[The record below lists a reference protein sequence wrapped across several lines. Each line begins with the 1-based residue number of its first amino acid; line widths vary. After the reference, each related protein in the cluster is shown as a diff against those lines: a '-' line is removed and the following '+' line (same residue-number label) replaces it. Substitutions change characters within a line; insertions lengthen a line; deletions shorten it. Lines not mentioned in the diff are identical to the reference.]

1 MGWRNFPQTPNN
13 QVVVSSRKV
22 AESFGKQHK
31 HVLRDIREILEAQNW
46 DTTFIFGSEYENRGK
61 SYPEYLMNRDGFS
74 LLVMGSSLSSALKHL

>member
-1 MGWRNFPQTPNN
+1 MKEMLQVMNN

-31 HVLRDIREILEAQNW
+31 DVLESIREFLVAENSA
-46 DTTFIFGSEYENRGK
+46 TTFFFESEYENRGK

-74 LLVMGSSLSSALKHL
+74 LLVMGSSLSSALKDL